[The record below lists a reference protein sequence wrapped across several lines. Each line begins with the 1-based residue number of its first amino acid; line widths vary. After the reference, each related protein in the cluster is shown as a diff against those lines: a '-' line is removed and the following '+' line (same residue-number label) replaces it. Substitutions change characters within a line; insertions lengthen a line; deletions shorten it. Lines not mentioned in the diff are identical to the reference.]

1 MANNLRVWAIL
12 VPAFLFGLVVLPV
25 IPQSE
30 TTSVD
35 LKTAGIEPA
44 SKLLGENQS
53 TLRNPP
59 RESGPPETV
68 EARDGGI
75 MTLTV
80 PKLGLKN
87 VAVPTAS
94 TQARLDRVG
103 IIHLANTGLPWQEG
117 SNTFLVGHRL
127 GFMRTKVPY
136 AFYKLDKMRPGD
148 KVVARDTS
156 GKSYVYRVY
165 DVLTVRPSDYWVT
178 YPVDGK
184 TVISLQTCAPIPTF
198 ENRLVV
204 RAELV
209 G

>member
-1 MANNLRVWAIL
+1 
-12 VPAFLFGLVVLPV
+12 
-25 IPQSE
+25 
-30 TTSVD
+30 
-35 LKTAGIEPA
+35 
-44 SKLLGENQS
+44 
-53 TLRNPP
+53 
-59 RESGPPETV
+59 
-68 EARDGGI
+68 

-103 IIHLANTGLPWQEG
+103 VIHLANTGLPWQEG

-127 GFMRTKVPY
+127 GFKRTKIPY

-148 KVVARDTS
+148 RILARDAS
-156 GKSYVYRVY
+156 GKRYVYRVY
-165 DVLTVRPSDYWVT
+165 DMLTVRPSDYWVT

-184 TVISLQTCAPIPTF
+184 TIISLQTCAPIPTF

-204 RAELV
+204 RAELIS
-209 G
+209 